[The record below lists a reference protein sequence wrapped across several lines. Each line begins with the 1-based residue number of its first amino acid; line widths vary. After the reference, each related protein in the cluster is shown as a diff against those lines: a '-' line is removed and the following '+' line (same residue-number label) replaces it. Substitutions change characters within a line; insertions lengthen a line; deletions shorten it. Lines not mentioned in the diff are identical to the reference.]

1 MDKYSYIANAHSSY
15 IDELYQSY
23 KQDPESVD
31 ITWQKFFEGFEFS
44 QSKYGENG
52 HAASAS
58 GGVSDKEIAVSN
70 LIHAY
75 RTRGHLKSKT
85 NPVRERKD
93 RKALLDLS
101 DFGLS
106 EADLDVEFQ
115 SGAAIGIG
123 KATLRKIVESLKQ
136 IYEGAVGF
144 EYMYIREPD
153 ILEWYKKKVEFDALN
168 FNPSIDE
175 KKRLSL
181 IHI

>member
-52 HAASAS
+52 HAAPAS
-58 GGVSDKEIAVSN
+58 GGVPDKEIAVSN

-123 KATLRKIVESLKQ
+123 KATLRNL
-136 IYEGAVGF
+136 
-144 EYMYIREPD
+144 
-153 ILEWYKKKVEFDALN
+153 
-168 FNPSIDE
+168 
-175 KKRLSL
+175 
-181 IHI
+181 